1 MEIVVI
7 CCAHF
12 CICECAFS
20 FVGLDFVLYIVRLCI
35 GNRLLSIANFFVE
48 ETLHLE
54 TITLYIRSVSG

>member
-1 MEIVVI
+1 MEFVVI

-20 FVGLDFVLYIVRLCI
+20 FVGLDFVLVRLCI

-48 ETLHLE
+48 VGRHF
-54 TITLYIRSVSG
+54 I